1 MKDVNALEAFEIM
14 KNDPNVIY
22 LDVRSV
28 PEFEQGHPE
37 KARNIPI
44 IDLVPGMG
52 MVPNPDFT
60 KVVEANIPKDAT
72 ILVGCK
78 SGGRSA
84 RAIEIMTQMGYQN
97 LSNVRT
103 GFVGSMDMTGRITEP
118 GWSMLDLPQCKACE
132 DSASYEKLRT
142 SAVNK
147 PR

>member
-84 RAIEIMTQMGYQN
+84 RAIEIMAQMGYQN
-97 LSNVRT
+97 LTNVRT
-103 GFVGSMDMTGRITEP
+103 GFVGSMDMAGRLTEP

-132 DSASYEKLRT
+132 DSASYENLRT

-147 PR
+147 LR

>member
-1 MKDVNALEAFEIM
+1 MKDVNALEALEIM
-14 KNDPNVIY
+14 QKDPNVIY

-37 KARNIPI
+37 RARNIPLL
-44 IDLVPGMG
+44 DLVPGMG
-52 MVPNPDFT
+52 MVANPDFT
-60 KVVEANIPKDAT
+60 NVVEANIPKDAA

-84 RAIEIMTQMGYQN
+84 RAIEIMAQMGYQN
-97 LSNVRT
+97 LTNVRT

-118 GWSMLDLPQCKACE
+118 GWSMLNLPQCKACE
-132 DSASYEKLRT
+132 DSSSYENLRA

-147 PR
+147 LR